1 MGPSGVSSSL
11 PTGSPRKG
19 AYPGEHRGRPRR
31 RDGKQQANPGER
43 AGTEPR
49 PYRSSSGP
57 MYLRHGPYG
66 TNGKPHRPPWPAA
79 QSGASAPLMQ
89 GMGGNAAKIIPPR
102 FINLGRSLSRGLWPR
117 QLPLHKGAL
126 PCGGRADT
134 QVRPYTV
141 IGVHSNARRGGTK
154 PAPTRAPGVPICGPM
169 QASALTEE
177 WGIRRCFSPWNNR
190 SPPLGAQR
198 SVRARP
204 GKSPGRGRKPLPGFR
219 LRRKE
224 AESFFPAACTAGKI
238 PLTKRRVEEAP
249 PQWGGASSA
258 PKRSA
263 MPPPA
268 MPEGALAI
276 VLPKGG
282 TGQGDSKGGT
292 SVPPLSA

>member
-31 RDGKQQANPGER
+31 RDGKQPANPGER

-49 PYRSSSGP
+49 PYRSSS
-57 MYLRHGPYG
+57 
-66 TNGKPHRPPWPAA
+66 
-79 QSGASAPLMQ
+79 
-89 GMGGNAAKIIPPR
+89 
-102 FINLGRSLSRGLWPR
+102 
-117 QLPLHKGAL
+117 
-126 PCGGRADT
+126 
-134 QVRPYTV
+134 
-141 IGVHSNARRGGTK
+141 
-154 PAPTRAPGVPICGPM
+154 GPM

-292 SVPPLSA
+292 SVPPFDFHFSPLERKRARLPSRASGAAQVADRAVHRKGYRSVPMIRSANWKLSYSHHINLAGIPFIP